1 MRRFS
6 FTLCAITATWVCIS
20 PATSQVLPEDLIP
33 AVGRTLD
40 GTEIV
45 EDECQVLSTNE
56 GEEPELRHVPGMYV
70 LDGTEEEPL
79 RLFSTDDVTLNAVIC
94 WRSASR
100 FAPNDYLIP
109 ELLDIPLYI
118 KTDFEDE
125 NANRTM
131 ILEKVGSRFRV
142 RLLAGPEWSES
153 EGERIIQVLQHFEL
167 QIRSGD

>member
-1 MRRFS
+1 MRGIGFK
-6 FTLCAITATWVCIS
+6 LCAVITTWFCVS
-20 PATSQVLPEDLIP
+20 PAASQVLPEDLVP

-56 GEEPELRHVPGMYV
+56 GEEPEMRHVPGMYV
-70 LDGTEEEPL
+70 LEGTEEDPL
-79 RLFSTDDVTLNAVIC
+79 RLFSTDGVTLNAVIC
-94 WRSASR
+94 WRSAPR

-125 NANRTM
+125 EANRTM
-131 ILEKVGSRFRV
+131 ILEKSGGLFRV

-167 QIRSGD
+167 QIRSDD

>member
-1 MRRFS
+1 MRKIGFK
-6 FTLCAITATWVCIS
+6 LCAVLATGVCIS
-20 PATSQVLPEDLIP
+20 PAISQVLPEDLIP

-45 EDECQVLSTNE
+45 EDLCQVLSTNA
-56 GEEPELRHVPGMYV
+56 GEEPEIRDVPGMYV
-70 LDGTEEEPL
+70 LERTEEDPL

-94 WRSASR
+94 WRSAPH

-109 ELLDIPLYI
+109 DLLDIPLYI

-125 NANRTM
+125 DANRTM
-131 ILEKVGSRFRV
+131 VLEKVGGRFRA

-153 EGERIIQVLQHFEL
+153 EGESIVQALQHFEL
-167 QIRSGD
+167 QISGGD